1 MKAVWKY
8 PLPIIDNVEIS
19 LPKDSKI
26 LCVKTQKNDLCLWA
40 LVNPDENETESVKLR
55 IAGTGHPIEEENLEY
70 IDSVLM
76 YEDNFVIHI
85 FKIV

>member
-19 LPKDSKI
+19 IPKGSKI

-70 IDSVLM
+70 IDTVLM

>member
-1 MKAVWKY
+1 MKAIWKY

-70 IDSVLM
+70 IDTVLM

>member
-8 PLPIIDNVEIS
+8 PFPIIDNVEIS
-19 LPKDSKI
+19 LPKGSKI
-26 LCVKTQKNDLCLWA
+26 LCVKTQKNDLFLWA
-40 LVNPDENETESVKLR
+40 LVDPDENETESVKFR

-70 IDSVLM
+70 IDTVLM
-76 YEDNFVIHI
+76 YEDNFVLHI